1 MVDFLAGSSCLRPP
15 VAVLTGPRVI
25 ICPDV
30 SMSNDTSPQVQLRP
44 DLQRS
49 PQQHQGKSYLVIKDP
64 VARRYFR
71 FTETQAAILESILE
85 PSDAETVAARVSEK
99 LGGTVTPSSIRA
111 FFDSLESRDLL
122 DTPAVR
128 ERLGTLES
136 PNKRSSI
143 LYKQV
148 ASFNPER
155 VFDWLLPRT
164 RWAFTPAFQILGCM
178 LIACGV
184 AIFLLNWDDLRA
196 STPNLLNV
204 WTVLMVWPI
213 VFSVSAY
220 HEFSHGLTC
229 RHFGGQV
236 KEVGFMLIYF
246 SPAFYCDVSD
256 AWMFRERRHRMFVTL
271 AGGYSQLML
280 WGLCTIIWR
289 ITEPDTYINQVMVVV
304 VIFSGLQTLF
314 NFNPLIKLDGYYML
328 SDYLEIPNLRSK
340 AFSSLW
346 NWMVRS
352 PQRKAFRE
360 ERAQLIYGVC
370 AVIFSSTL
378 LVLVYTRIFTWSTD
392 HWATAGLLGFAVFS
406 TVTLRR
412 TAVESFSGIKTIM
425 SQVAVKRFRNSL
437 IVAAALLISIFVP
450 WELKIRAPFKII
462 AEGDYIVYAPTT
474 GILEEIPVREG
485 QLVHKGDLLAR
496 MEDHTK
502 QFEAEKI
509 AGELEQQK
517 SVLERLRA
525 GPLEVEIRAKQAVIT
540 SKEVELRNV
549 KRNQQEHAQLEQGVA
564 ELKKE
569 LEYLKSKADAEKKGY
584 DDGVFARIQW
594 EAAQNAVDVQ
604 EHKIA
609 EAEARLGALDED
621 ADRRTDLLMKELD
634 ALEKDL
640 ELLKAGNR
648 AELIREAQ
656 AEVDK
661 STALLARLKDEIAKL
676 EIRAEVNGTVATPRP
691 EYMKRQRLEAGDEF
705 IRLVDTTGLGAELQV
720 PEKEIEDVGPGLVIW
735 MKAHALPQQDFQ
747 GRVDKIAPVVQVVD
761 GQRIIVVRSA
771 LVEKSDLLKPDMTG
785 TALIYAGKRPIIS
798 IATRRVRR
806 WIKTEFLPLLP

>member
-1 MVDFLAGSSCLRPP
+1 
-15 VAVLTGPRVI
+15 
-25 ICPDV
+25 
-30 SMSNDTSPQVQLRP
+30 MSNDTSPQVQLRP

-49 PQQHQGKSYLVIKDP
+49 PQQHQGKSYLIIKDP

-85 PSDAETVAARVSEK
+85 PSDAETVAARVSER

-256 AWMFRERRHRMFVTL
+256 AWMFRERRHRMLVTL

-280 WGLCTIIWR
+280 WGLCTVIWR
-289 ITEPDTYINQVMVVV
+289 ITQPDTYINQVMVVV
-304 VIFSGLQTLF
+304 VLFSGLQTLF

-346 NWMVRS
+346 NWMIRS
-352 PQRKAFRE
+352 PKRKAFRE

-378 LVLVYTRIFTWSTD
+378 LVAVYSRIFAWSTD
-392 HWATAGLLGFAVFS
+392 HWATAGLVGFAVFS
-406 TVTLRR
+406 TITLRR
-412 TAVESFSGIKTIM
+412 TAVESLSGIKTIM

-450 WELKIRAPFKII
+450 WELKIRAPFKVI
-462 AEGDYIVYAPTT
+462 AKNDSIVYAPTT
-474 GILEEIPVREG
+474 GIIEKVFVRQG
-485 QLVHKGDLLAR
+485 VFVHNGDLLFR
-496 MEDHTK
+496 MQDYTK
-502 QFEAEKI
+502 RFEAEKI
-509 AGELEQQK
+509 SGELEQK
-517 SVLERLRA
+517 KIVLARLQA
-525 GPLEVEIRAKQAVIT
+525 GPLVQEIDVKQTLINSKKVEI
-540 SKEVELRNV
+540 SNV
-549 KRNQQEHAQLEQGVA
+549 KRNQQERVQLEQNVA
-564 ELKKE
+564 ELKKQ
-569 LEYLKSKADAEKKGY
+569 LEYFKVNAKAKKDGY
-584 DDGVFARIQW
+584 DSQVFARIQW
-594 EAAQNAVDVQ
+594 EEAQNAVEVQ
-604 EHKIA
+604 EHKIM
-609 EAEARLGALDED
+609 EAEARLLALDED
-621 ADRRTDLLMKELD
+621 ADRRTDLLQEELE
-634 ALEKDL
+634 ALEG
-640 ELLKAGNR
+640 ELTLLRMGNR

-661 STALLARLKDEIAKL
+661 STALLASLKGEIGKL
-676 EIRAEVNGTVATPRP
+676 EIRAPSDGTVATPRP
-691 EYMKRQRLEAGDEF
+691 ERMQGRALTTGDEL
-705 IRLVDTTGLGAELQV
+705 IRLVDTSGLEAELLV
-720 PEKEIEDVGPGLVIW
+720 PEKEIEDVLPGLEVW
-735 MKAHALPQQDFQ
+735 MKAHSLPQENFQ
-747 GRVDKIAPVVQVVD
+747 GRVDDIAPVVQDAD
-761 GQRIIVVRSA
+761 GQRTITVRSE
-771 LVEKSDLLKPDMTG
+771 LIEKSDNLKPGMTG
-785 TALIYAGKRPIIS
+785 SAQIYAGKRPIIS
-798 IATRRVRR
+798 IATRRMRR